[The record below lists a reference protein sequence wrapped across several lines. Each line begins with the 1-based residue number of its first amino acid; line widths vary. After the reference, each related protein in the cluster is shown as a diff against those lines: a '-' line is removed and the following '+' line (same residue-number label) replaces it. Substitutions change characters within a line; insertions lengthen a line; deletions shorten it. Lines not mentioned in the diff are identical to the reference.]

1 MLRKLLKYDMAAI
14 KRIYT
19 ILSISVFAAAIIGA
33 LCMRFFLETMDID
46 EYGFFSVFAL
56 LFFIFSVIAVIGSFI
71 VTMILVFIR
80 FYKNFYSDEGYLTFT
95 LPVDRKTLLKS
106 KTFNALIWLGFEVVL
121 LVLCVLAYML
131 FIPVMEEGG
140 PVINL
145 IAFKTV
151 GYFLKDIWNT
161 VGAWLIVYIVMMI
174 ALIGVYLWF
183 SIELM
188 HFCIT
193 IGAVVARK
201 GKLFAGLGIWY
212 GVNSGISLVI
222 QIVLILSISLMSDG
236 FYMLTSG
243 ATQDLNC
250 ACIAFIL
257 ALVLAAL
264 FALAEI
270 FNSMTV
276 DKLRCKLNLS

>member
-1 MLRKLLKYDMAAI
+1 MAAI

-19 ILSISVFAAAIIGA
+19 ILSVSVFAAAIIGA
-33 LCMRFFLETMDID
+33 ICMRFFLEATEID
-46 EYGFFSVFAL
+46 KYGFFSVFAL

-95 LPVDRKTLLKS
+95 LPVDRKTLLRS
-106 KTFNALIWLGFEVVL
+106 KTLNALIWLGFEVVL
-121 LVLCVLAYML
+121 IVMCILAYML
-131 FIPVMEEGG
+131 FIPTMEAGG

-145 IAFKTV
+145 IAFKSV
-151 GYFLKDIWNT
+151 GYFLKDVWNT
-161 VGAWLIVYIVMMI
+161 IGAWLIVYIVMI
-174 ALIGVYLWF
+174 VALLCVYLWF

-193 IGAVVARK
+193 VGAVIARK

-222 QIVLILSISLMSDG
+222 QIVAILCISLMSNG
-236 FYMLTSG
+236 YYMLISG
-243 ATQDLNC
+243 ATQDMKC

-257 ALVLAAL
+257 ALVLAA
-264 FALAEI
+264 FFSLAEI
-270 FNSMTV
+270 FHSMTL

>member
-33 LCMRFFLETMDID
+33 LCMRFFLETAEID

-80 FYKNFYSDEGYLTFT
+80 FYKNFFSDEGYLTFT
-95 LPVDRKTLLKS
+95 LPVDRKTLLRS
-106 KTFNALIWLGFEVVL
+106 KTCNALIWLGFEVVL
-121 LVLCVLAYML
+121 IGMCILRYML
-131 FIPVMEEGG
+131 LIPPMKKGG
-140 PVINL
+140 PLINL
-145 IAFKTV
+145 MLFDAIGHSLAEA
-151 GYFLKDIWNT
+151 WNSI
-161 VGAWLIVYIVMMI
+161 GAWLIVYIIMGI
-174 ALIGVYLWF
+174 ALIGVYLRF

-193 IGAVVARK
+193 VGAVVARK

-222 QIVLILSISLMSDG
+222 QIVSILCISFMWNG
-236 FYMLTSG
+236 YYKLTFDAS
-243 ATQDLNC
+243 QDLNC
-250 ACIAFIL
+250 ACVTFIL
-257 ALVLAAL
+257 AIVITAF
-264 FALAEI
+264 FALAKI
-270 FNSMTV
+270 FHLLTL